1 MVYRQHIPSSNLPIK
16 RAERLLPFRVS
27 ARASAFPPRVRD
39 TTTRPLASRVR
50 TLMRTWPVL
59 PLTMGAA
66 EQRGAVAL
74 FAVAPMSGNDFHIK
88 HTK

>member
-1 MVYRQHIPSSNLPIK
+1 
-16 RAERLLPFRVS
+16 
-27 ARASAFPPRVRD
+27 
-39 TTTRPLASRVR
+39 LASRFR
-50 TLMRTWPVL
+50 KLMLTWPLL